1 MTKTHID
8 IKRLVIILCF
18 VTIAVAIASLT
29 VGRDIYENKELS
41 LLSFGILNFAGY
53 LFFLIMPVELAFMF
67 YLHSGYDPLVLNLV
81 AVLTAI
87 LSQTIDYMI
96 GYFFSSGI
104 IDNLIGRKRYRQA
117 EAEIRK
123 YGILTLIVFNFL
135 PLSSPVIALAAG
147 MLKYPIKEVLIFSIA
162 GLIGKYVVL
171 SLIF

>member
-1 MTKTHID
+1 MQKTHID
-8 IKRLVIILCF
+8 ITRLVIILCL
-18 VTIAVAIASLT
+18 VTIAVAVASLT

-96 GYFFSSGI
+96 GYYFSSGI
-104 IDNLIGRKRYRQA
+104 IDKLIGRKRYKEA

-123 YGILTLIVFNFL
+123 YGILTIIVFNLF
-135 PLSSPVIALAAG
+135 PLSSPVISLAAG
-147 MLKYPIKEVLIFSIA
+147 MLKYPIKEVIIFSMA
-162 GLIGKYVVL
+162 GLIGKYVIL